1 LIWAWIALGTSF
13 TTTAC
18 GQVTYKLFSTTRK
31 LLFLG
36 LALGLFIAAQLGNY
50 IALHRL
56 DIGTVYIGTGITQ
69 VLVLALSRVILRE
82 KLTRD
87 HIIAVALIVGG
98 LALYGR

>member
-1 LIWAWIALGTSF
+1 
-13 TTTAC
+13 
-18 GQVTYKLFSTTRK
+18 
-31 LLFLG
+31 
-36 LALGLFIAAQLGNY
+36 LGNY

-69 VLVLALSRVILRE
+69 VLVLALSRVVLRE

-87 HIIAVALIVGG
+87 HIFAVVLIVSG